1 MKRISCIFLYLL
13 ASLLSAAESTQEVLV
28 TLPNGLQQKAL
39 YFGIH
44 QDTVH
49 LGGVVNG
56 QPTTVK
62 IPRNRI
68 QSLVLLPSNTPI
80 DLQTPPAP
88 AVPEDSTN
96 MEQATPAEHDW
107 LGHMLVLA
115 PESSTLDSLT
125 KANIHGLTLQL
136 LREKSGMP
144 VLSPSPEDL
153 QKLANTDALVL
164 QMKQVGALGLVGS
177 QWKVRNDTLMVT
189 FRIIWTR
196 GDSLRTSTASKISTG
211 KNLSE
216 WLLSET
222 PWTALE
228 KGIGIPLFP
237 VAKERTSEGYVWVET
252 EPDGAFISVN
262 DELPICKSPC
272 RVPATPDSSGHII
285 LRGAWK
291 VTNHLWA
298 GKTTLTGF
306 TGDSTRAFIRLQPS
320 HAVLQ
325 LHTIPAGAFVYP
337 GDTEWLPSSEALGK
351 TPYMVQEFDP
361 GELRYR
367 LSYPGY
373 RDTLLQIV
381 PDPTGNT
388 QYRISLQPVIDK
400 QELALQNARWN
411 AMSRNRL
418 GKGIMGASIAPI
430 LVGATF
436 LWLAQSDYD
445 DAASIK
451 SKLTQPS
458 AASGPN
464 FEAQVDKNHKAVE
477 DGNNKV
483 KVGAALMISGAV
495 LLGFGFSLWF

>member
-1 MKRISCIFLYLL
+1 MKRISCIFLFLL
-13 ASLLSAAESTQEVLV
+13 ASLISAAEQSQEVLV

-88 AVPEDSTN
+88 VASEDSNNT
-96 MEQATPAEHDW
+96 EQAAPTEHDW
-107 LGHMLVLA
+107 LGHLLVLP

-125 KANIHGLTLQL
+125 KANIHGFTIQL

-153 QKLANTDALVL
+153 QKLATTDALVL
-164 QMKQVGALGLVGS
+164 QMKQARALGLVGS

-196 GDSLRTSTASKISTG
+196 GDSLRTSTASKLSTG
-211 KNLSE
+211 TNLSG
-216 WLLSET
+216 WLLSQT

-228 KGIGIPLFP
+228 KGIGVPLFP
-237 VAKERTSEGYVWVET
+237 LAKEGKSEGYIWVES
-252 EPDGAFISVN
+252 EPDGALISVN
-262 DELPICKSPC
+262 NELPICKSPC

-325 LHTIPAGAFVYP
+325 IHTTPAGALVYP
-337 GDTEWLPSSEALGK
+337 GETEWMPSSEELGK

-373 RDTLLQIV
+373 RDTLVQIV

-388 QYRISLQPVIDK
+388 QYRIALQPVIDK
-400 QELALQNARWN
+400 QELALQNAKWKS
-411 AMSRNRL
+411 MSRNRL

-445 DAASIK
+445 EAAKIK
-451 SKLTQPS
+451 SNLLEPS